1 MGQNGAMIRAIRWPL
16 SIRRSLIRILDGRTG
31 SIEMEQTNICP
42 LLLSPQ
48 RVKSGGLMKCM
59 RNKISILTSQPAS
72 GRLKDLIVTS
82 EKSKRAGKYDTAVSG
97 ILIKSR
103 CYVASLISRQ
113 SSVELLTLSTCK
125 IHHSRLNRCVRR
137 DPATNTIGSPALYSG
152 RRRWWW
158 RKHLPCGV

>member
-48 RVKSGGLMKCM
+48 RVKSGGLMKCT
-59 RNKISILTSQPAS
+59 RNKISILAS

-113 SSVELLTLSTCK
+113 SSVELLTLSTCT

-137 DPATNTIGSPALYSG
+137 DPATNTIGSPACPLF
-152 RRRWWW
+152 RTA
-158 RKHLPCGV
+158 VVVA